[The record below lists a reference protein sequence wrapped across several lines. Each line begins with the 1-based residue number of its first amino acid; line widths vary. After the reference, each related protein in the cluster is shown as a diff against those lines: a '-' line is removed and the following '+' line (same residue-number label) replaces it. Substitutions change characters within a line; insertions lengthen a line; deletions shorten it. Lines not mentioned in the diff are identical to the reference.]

1 MQKENVS
8 SQMTCSELESLTADS
23 LVQPQKASFPIV
35 VTDSGISIAV
45 RNVQYSNALLLIEV
59 TEYSIPSLV
68 MVDGIVT
75 AVLSMSDWP
84 LTSAYGV
91 PPKLYSV

>member
-1 MQKENVS
+1 M
-8 SQMTCSELESLTADS
+8 
-23 LVQPQKASFPIV
+23 V
-35 VTDSGISIAV
+35 VTEVGISIEV
-45 RNVQYSNALLLIEV
+45 RKSQYAKALAPISV
-59 TEYSIPSLV
+59 TVYSIPSLV

-75 AVLSMSDWP
+75 VVLSMSDWP